1 MKNNYY
7 IGVDIGGTNTKYGL
21 VNEKGEIIFSG
32 SFNTKSYSNP
42 KDLVN
47 DIYTEY
53 INKSNEQHIK
63 ASGIGIGAPMVIFI
77 VVALSLHLI

>member
-1 MKNNYY
+1 LEEPIQIWISKRKRRNY
-7 IGVDIGGTNTKYGL
+7 
-21 VNEKGEIIFSG
+21 FSG